1 MRDDDEFPFI
11 KDLPRRRV
19 TLPVAERAALVRL
32 GLLEADVAALER
44 VLPYLPE
51 VEETRAEARR
61 AFVEAMLHFRGHG
74 AKILE
79 GLGLCFDEILGRD
92 FQPTIGADSI
102 FGKARCDVKGFE
114 INNDLRP
121 FYVRILAARRP
132 AAEAERISFNTSWA
146 DLLIVARWPPI
157 TTGKGDADALATP
170 TGSPS
175 PTPRPMAT
183 TSNSTGGDQ

>member
-32 GLLEADVAALER
+32 GLLEEDVAALER
-44 VLPYLPE
+44 VASFTSNE
-51 VEETRAEARR
+51 NERAEAHRF
-61 AFVEAMLHFRGHG
+61 FVEAMLHYRRHG
-74 AKILE
+74 VKILE
-79 GLGLCFDEILGRD
+79 GLGSCFDEILGREY
-92 FQPTIGADSI
+92 PKTVGADSI

-114 INNDLRP
+114 ITNDLRP
-121 FYVRILAARRP
+121 FYVRILSARRP
-132 AAEAERISFNTSWA
+132 AAEAERITFNTSWA

-157 TTGKGDADALATP
+157 TTGKDDDDALATP
-170 TGSPS
+170 AGSPS

-183 TSNSTGGDQ
+183 TSTSTGGDQ